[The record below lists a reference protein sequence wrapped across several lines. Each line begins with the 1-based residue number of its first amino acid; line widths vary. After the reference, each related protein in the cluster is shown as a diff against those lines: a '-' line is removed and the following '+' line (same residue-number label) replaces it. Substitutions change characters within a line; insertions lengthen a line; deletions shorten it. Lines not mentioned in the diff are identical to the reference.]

1 MKLADSEMTALL
13 EAILNAFPNTGKF
26 GILLSQ
32 PPVARELD
40 RLTSPLKTRDV
51 QYFDVLQRAN
61 GEGWIG
67 DLLATI
73 RGQRS
78 VNPALV
84 TLIAGFTGLREA
96 AAGVPPHLELVLE
109 GVPFVNHQQLR
120 MALFS
125 MTQPGGAK
133 VMQVTGAPISGK
145 SYSHV
150 LIRHV
155 GRRFGAEIYLAPDI
169 DGSTTAAELV
179 EDIAEHLGFDPVPDM
194 PDTPQDL
201 TTVKRLVRWVTA
213 EGRKLDRD
221 FWLVYDGFDSSLVND
236 GVLAFLAGLAQSIG
250 KGQPDQMRLFLLGW
264 TRAISGTP
272 PGRVFEQPLT
282 LFSRD
287 HVEAYL
293 NDLVSQYAMPE
304 GFAATQDLVD
314 LCYEGWDASP
324 DTLTRAERL
333 TNRLQ
338 KVAQAAREALVK
350 TRGGH

>member
-1 MKLADSEMTALL
+1 
-13 EAILNAFPNTGKF
+13 
-26 GILLSQ
+26 
-32 PPVARELD
+32 
-40 RLTSPLKTRDV
+40 
-51 QYFDVLQRAN
+51 
-61 GEGWIG
+61 
-67 DLLATI
+67 
-73 RGQRS
+73 
-78 VNPALV
+78 
-84 TLIAGFTGLREA
+84 
-96 AAGVPPHLELVLE
+96 
-109 GVPFVNHQQLR
+109 
-120 MALFS
+120 
-125 MTQPGGAK
+125 